1 MSKELI
7 SKKTRREF
15 REYLVGCYLRQ
26 IEEIFDDHNVQR
38 INVPNEKLPTGER
51 RSLVECYYA
60 SINWNDP
67 LDVRKILNIYEE
79 IIFDLKDEQKILFI
93 SLLEKDGYSFEN
105 GRIMRDIFQ
114 KDLIKI
120 IRDTSLNLS
129 HLNMYID
136 RIQNSV
142 DTDPAL
148 AIGSI
153 KELVESTLKTILSLR
168 GVAFKDTDNIPKL
181 LKKTQKS
188 LESEPNE
195 IDKLKKGADII
206 RIILSNLGQITI
218 GISELRNLYG
228 TGHGR
233 YKNHIGLGPRHAH
246 LAVGAGA
253 VLCTFLIDT
262 YKQRFLKQL
271 E

>member
-1 MSKELI
+1 MSKELV

-15 REYLVGCYLRQ
+15 REYLVGWYLRQ
-26 IEEIFDDHNVQR
+26 IEEIFDDHNVQHVD
-38 INVPNEKLPTGER
+38 VPTEKLPTGER

-67 LDVRKILNIYEE
+67 SDVRKILNIYED
-79 IIFDLKDEQKILFI
+79 ILFDLQDEQKTLFVN
-93 SLLEKDGYSFEN
+93 LLKKDGYSFEN
-105 GRIMRDIFQ
+105 GRIIRDIFQ

-120 IRDTSLNLS
+120 IRNTSLNLS

-153 KELVESTLKTILSLR
+153 KELVESTLKTILSFR
-168 GVAFKDTDNIPKL
+168 GVAFKGTDNIPKL

-188 LESEPNE
+188 LELAPNE

-206 RIILSNLGQITI
+206 CKILCNLGQITI

-233 YKNHIGLGPRHAH
+233 HRNHIGLGPRHAR

-253 VLCTFLIDT
+253 VLCAFLIDT
-262 YKQRFLKQL
+262 HRQRFLKQ
-271 E
+271 

>member
-26 IEEIFDDHNVQR
+26 IEEIFDDHNIQR
-38 INVPNEKLPTGER
+38 ADVPNENLPTGER

-60 SINWNDP
+60 SIDWNDP
-67 LDVRKILNIYEE
+67 SDVRKILE
-79 IIFDLKDEQKILFI
+79 K
-93 SLLEKDGYSFEN
+93 KDGYSYDN
-105 GRIMRDIFQ
+105 GKILADISQ
-114 KDLIKI
+114 KDLIKA
-120 IRDTSLNLS
+120 IRDTSLNFS
-129 HLNMYID
+129 HLNMYNE
-136 RIQNSV
+136 RIRDSV

-153 KELVESTLKTILSLR
+153 KELVESTLKTILSLK
-168 GVAFKDTDNIPKL
+168 GVTFEDTDNIVKL
-181 LKKTQKS
+181 LKKTQKN
-188 LESEPNE
+188 LELAPNE
-195 IDKLKKGADII
+195 IDKSKKGADII
-206 RIILSNLGQITI
+206 RKILSSLGQIVI

-233 YKNHIGLGPRHAH
+233 YRNHIGLGPRHAR
-246 LAVGAGA
+246 LAVGAGT

-262 YKQRFLKQL
+262 YKQRVLKQ
-271 E
+271 